1 MNTESGF
8 DLLRLVPHLSDDAFD
23 WLGLDSKGHV
33 ISRGSAAI
41 SELPAARR
49 VHLIV
54 PAGQLAA
61 HQITLPPGAGR
72 HQQSLVEQALED
84 TLIGPRSHS
93 HIVTAG
99 AVCAGRRIWVINRAW
114 LKTQLDLLS
123 SAGLVIDAAY
133 AEYDLLP
140 AERYAIT
147 ASGCV
152 FHGKDDT
159 LGVLDDAALL
169 HELYGD
175 AAPLQLDDVYAQGLH
190 PKSFSLLTGEFQP
203 RDNVQFALRQ
213 FKRSGVLVLAL
224 AGVLLL
230 SAIVRWQQLETREKA
245 LKAEIRQTFATAFPG
260 TPIVMDPYL
269 QWESR
274 RRESG
279 SGEGYVRDDLDLIAS
294 LANTLG
300 GDIHPRSIE
309 SRDGAIRVLLTESD
323 AAKIRE
329 TMEKSGRPHEFVAAE
344 AGFSRL
350 EIRRSAQ
357 P

>member
-8 DLLRLVPHLSDDAFD
+8 DLLRLVPHLADDAFD
-23 WLGLDSKGHV
+23 WLALDAKGHV
-33 ISRGSAAI
+33 LARGVAHVS
-41 SELPAARR
+41 SLPAHRQL
-49 VHLIV
+49 HLII
-54 PAGQLAA
+54 PATQVAV
-61 HQITLPPGAGR
+61 HQIAVPPGAGR
-72 HQQSLVEQALED
+72 HQQALVEQALED
-84 TLIGPRSHS
+84 TLIGSRAQSHVVVAAA
-93 HIVTAG
+93 IET
-99 AVCAGRRIWVINRAW
+99 GRRAWVINRPW
-114 LKTQLDLLS
+114 LQKQIDALTG
-123 SAGLVIDAAY
+123 AGLHLDAAY
-133 AEYDLLP
+133 VEYDLLP
-140 AERYAIT
+140 AGQYAVSE
-147 ASGCV
+147 SGCV
-152 FHGKDDT
+152 FH
-159 LGVLDDAALL
+159 AAN
-169 HELYGD
+169 
-175 AAPLQLDDVYAQGLH
+175 AAQGLLDDEALLPVLFAETAPQRLEDLH
-190 PKSFSLLTGEFQP
+190 AQPLQAHAASVLTGEFQP
-203 RDNVQFALRQ
+203 RRASQFDIRQ
-213 FKRSGVLVLAL
+213 FKRSGVLAL
-224 AGVLLL
+224 AIGGILLL
-230 SAIVRWQQLETREKA
+230 SGIARWQQLETREKA

-279 SGEGYVRDDLDLIAS
+279 GGEGYVRDDLDLIAS

-329 TMEKSGRPHEFVAAE
+329 IMEKSGRPHEFVAAE